1 MKNNYGNKKNYAWLM
16 KGVAL
21 NLFFFLSVFSAAG
34 APSAGGEILESKTS
48 LPIER
53 ATSKEALR
61 KMEAEEN
68 VRFAGQTNQL
78 NANCKAL
85 HTPPPPP
92 PPPPLLLLSSLPLTF
107 FSSQSYN

>member
-34 APSAGGEILESKTS
+34 APSAGREILESKTS

-53 ATSKEALR
+53 TTIKEALR
-61 KMEAEEN
+61 KIEAEEN
-68 VRFAGQTNQL
+68 VWFFCQPNKL
-78 NANCKAL
+78 NVNAR
-85 HTPPPPP
+85 PPFPP
-92 PPPPLLLLSSLPLTF
+92 PPPPLLSLRIF
-107 FSSQSYN
+107 IVH